1 MKGEIDFMTAAMN
14 VAKELMTI
22 PNMNGSSTDLF
33 SAEKAYVKNYK
44 KAVLMVLGAAAKQLG
59 KSLKRQEILMNV
71 ADMVILVYV
80 SESVLLRVEKLV
92 GIRGEEACSTQIAIM
107 RTYIYNAAD
116 KINKAA
122 KDALNSFA
130 EGDEQRV
137 MLMGVKRYTKHEPFN
152 VKDARRSIA
161 DYIINEGRYC
171 I

>member
-1 MKGEIDFMTAAMN
+1 
-14 VAKELMTI
+14 
-22 PNMNGSSTDLF
+22 
-33 SAEKAYVKNYK
+33 
-44 KAVLMVLGAAAKQLG
+44 
-59 KSLKRQEILMNV
+59 MNV
-71 ADMVILVYV
+71 ADMVIEAYV